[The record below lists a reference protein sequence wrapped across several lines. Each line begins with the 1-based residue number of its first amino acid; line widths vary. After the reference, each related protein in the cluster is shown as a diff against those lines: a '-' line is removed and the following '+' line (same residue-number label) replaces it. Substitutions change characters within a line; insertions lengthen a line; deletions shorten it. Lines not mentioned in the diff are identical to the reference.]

1 MTAILTGLVA
11 AILYGVG
18 AAIQQ
23 HQAAQAP
30 GTSAGR
36 PRLLVHLARQPLW
49 VAGGAAQLVGFILH
63 AVALR
68 FGALAIVQMLVATSL
83 IVSVVTVRFW
93 TGQKLSPSAWGAA
106 ATVVVGVAAFLVL
119 TTPPSHLPRHSHPP
133 HHQVLAA
140 AVTLV
145 IVTMAVTAAGL
156 RASGPQRAGLLA
168 TGAGLIDTVMAVATT
183 TFTHVVTQG
192 LAAIVASWSTYTLI
206 VFGLSSLLI
215 TQSAYQAGHPL
226 ITLPVLSAVTPAAS
240 VAVGFGLLG
249 ETFRLGT
256 ADIAGAALAVV
267 GTSIGL
273 AVLASSASRG
283 ATLATGDA
291 GPAARG
297 DRSP

>member
-1 MTAILTGLVA
+1 MTAILFGLVA
-11 AILYGVG
+11 AFLYGVG
-18 AAIQQ
+18 AAVQQ
-23 HQAAQAP
+23 QQAALAP
-30 GTSAGR
+30 GSTAGR

-49 VAGGAAQLVGFILH
+49 LAGGAAQLVGFILH

-93 TGQKLSPSAWGAA
+93 SGHKLSLSAWGAA
-106 ATVVVGVAAFLVL
+106 ATVVVGVAAFLIL
-119 TTPPSHLPRHSHPP
+119 TTPPAHASRHSHAP
-133 HHQVLAA
+133 HHQAQAA

-145 IVTMAVTAAGL
+145 IVTMAVTIAGL
-156 RASGPQRAGLLA
+156 RASGTRRAGLLA
-168 TGAGLIDTVMAVATT
+168 AGAGLIDTGMAVATT
-183 TFTHVVTQG
+183 TFTHVVSHG
-192 LAAIVASWSTYTLI
+192 LVAIVDSWSTYTLI

-215 TQSAYQAGHPL
+215 TQSAFQAGHPL

-256 ADIAGAALAVV
+256 TNVVGAALAVL

-283 ATLATGDA
+283 VGGA
-291 GPAARG
+291 
-297 DRSP
+297 

>member
-1 MTAILTGLVA
+1 MTAILFGLVA
-11 AILYGVG
+11 SILYGIG
-18 AAIQQ
+18 AAVQQ

-36 PRLLVHLARQPLW
+36 PRLLVHLAQQPLW
-49 VAGGAAQLVGFILH
+49 IAGGISQVVGFILH

-83 IVSVVTVRFW
+83 IVSVVTVRIW
-93 TGQKLSPSAWGAA
+93 TGQKLSPGAWGAA

-119 TTPPSHLPRHSHPP
+119 TTPPANPSRHSHPP
-133 HHQVLAA
+133 HHQVQAA
-140 AVTLV
+140 AVTLL
-145 IVTMAVTAAGL
+145 IVTVVVTAAGL
-156 RASGPQRAGLLA
+156 RASGRRRAGLLA
-168 TGAGLIDTVMAVATT
+168 AGAGLIDTGMAVATT
-183 TFTHVVTQG
+183 TFTHIVTQG
-192 LAAIVASWSTYTLI
+192 LAAIVTSWSTYTLI

-256 ADIAGAALAVV
+256 LNVTGAALAVI

-283 ATLATGDA
+283 PA
-291 GPAARG
+291 GA
-297 DRSP
+297 